1 MGSAV
6 AKYLVGSN
14 ASFNVLGAAKAGMS
28 LILEDGLGAEKEYE
42 ADRLGNEIRCRL
54 GLRSYGI
61 RKLFVSYR
69 SKARRF
75 VQKCLRGSK
84 NKRICE
90 R

>member
-28 LILEDGLGAEKEYE
+28 LILEDGLGAEKEFE
-42 ADRLGNEIRCRL
+42 ADRAERDSLSTR
-54 GLRSYGI
+54 LRSYGI

-75 VQKCLRGSK
+75 VQKMF
-84 NKRICE
+84 E
-90 R
+90 RVKK